1 MCYSLFDRGGF
12 SERNFGTDFSFPSHE
27 DKKEDRVEK
36 KNPLKTRG
44 LFVQETDRLASEKI
58 RSERLTD
65 TEFKKRAEHIKTLR
79 LALVEWIAENVPDDQ
94 WDQRKLK
101 GMTDYLS
108 REHAQTI
115 HEITKD
121 FLDREKYPT
130 RPVIKLMLK
139 EIEKLPDVFLFGW
152 RGKDQTQWERE
163 TRIHDH
169 ADSTVALTVHEGA
182 VDETVYIVDHSQ
194 LQIKGTAG
202 PDNPR
207 GQQRIPLL
215 GQKTKRYPAGM
226 SKTYKSPP
234 PYLHTVAGS
243 PDFDLTVTI
252 HAYLR
257 PSTDVAYDF
266 TVDKERN
273 MLVETGVS

>member
-1 MCYSLFDRGGF
+1 MCYTSFDRETYSEPHF
-12 SERNFGTDFSFPSHE
+12 STDTFFPPYNHE
-27 DKKEDRVEK
+27 EEPEPEK
-36 KNPLKTRG
+36 KKPSKNRG

-58 RSERLTD
+58 RSERLTQA
-65 TEFKKRAEHIKTLR
+65 EFEKRAENIKKLR
-79 LALVEWIAENVPDDQ
+79 LALIDWIAEHVPNDE

-101 GMTDYLS
+101 AMTDYLS
-108 REHAQTI
+108 HEHAETI

-121 FLDREKYPT
+121 FLDHKKYPT

-139 EIEKLPDVFLFGW
+139 EIGKLPDVFLFGW

-163 TRIHDH
+163 TKIHDH
-169 ADSTVALTVHEGA
+169 ADSAVALTVHEGA
-182 VDETVYIVDHSQ
+182 VDETVYIVDHSK

-202 PDNPR
+202 PHNPR
-207 GQQRIPLL
+207 GEQQVPLL

-266 TVDKERN
+266 KVDKEHHT
-273 MLVETGVS
+273 LVETGVS